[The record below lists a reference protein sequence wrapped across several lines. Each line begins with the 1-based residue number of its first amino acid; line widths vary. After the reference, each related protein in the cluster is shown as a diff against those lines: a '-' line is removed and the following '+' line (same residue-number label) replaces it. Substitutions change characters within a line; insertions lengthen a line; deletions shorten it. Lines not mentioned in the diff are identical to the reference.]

1 MLSYE
6 HKSIDMKTTLLSGI
20 LILAF
25 SATQA
30 QTKFVRVYDQLTDN
44 TSIAYSI
51 KATPDGGLIS
61 IGSTNN
67 EINPD
72 VFIIKT
78 DGNGGAE
85 WASQYSGQNDDKDL
99 GLDIVSTQEGGFV
112 FCGTSDNQRVIW
124 KLDNLGKEQ
133 WKHLSGGEDAEAFIA
148 LTETND
154 GGFVAVGDGML
165 ITKVDENGNE
175 MWVRNKP
182 TDHKAAYRTVKEL
195 PNGDLLIGGFFTA
208 RDQGHAISILVK
220 TDSSGKAYWA
230 ESYGPGIINA
240 IDTDSEGNIWLAGS
254 ASFAAPVVL
263 KVSPEGKAV
272 WEGVYDK
279 DQLGNAHSISAKSD
293 GGALVFTAGGYFEI
307 NAKGDMKDHQTT
319 TNFGFNKGFV
329 NEKGEMVMAG
339 FSDESIAGYEKFS
352 FLKMG
357 KDGFPLPIASAE

>member
-1 MLSYE
+1 
-6 HKSIDMKTTLLSGI
+6 MKTSILTAIVLLV
-20 LILAF
+20 F
-25 SATQA
+25 SAAQA
-30 QTKFVRVYDQLTDN
+30 QTKFVRIYDQLTDN

-51 KATPDGGLIS
+51 KATSDGGLVS

-67 EINPD
+67 EANPE
-72 VFIIKT
+72 VFLIKT
-78 DGNGGAE
+78 DANGGAE
-85 WASQYSGQNDDKDL
+85 WASQYSGQGEEKNL
-99 GLDIVSTQEGGFV
+99 GLDIVSANDGGYV
-112 FCGTSDNQRVIW
+112 FCGTSDNQRVLW
-124 KLDNLGKEQ
+124 KLDNQGKEQ
-133 WKHLSGGEDAEAFIA
+133 WKHLSGGQDAEAFIA

-165 ITKVDENGNE
+165 MTKIDQNGNE

-182 TDHKAAYRTVKEL
+182 TDHKAAYRAVKEL

-220 TDSSGKAYWA
+220 TDHTGKAYWA

-240 IDTDSEGNIWLAGS
+240 IETDNEGNIWVAGS

-263 KVSPEGKAV
+263 KIAADGQAI
-272 WEGVYDK
+272 WEGIYDR
-279 DQLGNAHSISAKSD
+279 DQLGNAHSISLKNN
-293 GGALVFTAGGYFEI
+293 GGATVFTAGGYFEI
-307 NAKGDMKDHQTT
+307 DAKGELQDHQTT

-339 FSDESIAGYEKFS
+339 FSDESIAGYEKFA

-357 KDGFPLPIASAE
+357 KDGFPLPTALAE